1 MWLSASTKLPVAA
14 CAIVPRAAAG
24 ACARTALICPL
35 VTAAATWSARLAA
48 GVLASALVMP
58 SVTWWAKIEPSAA
71 MPVAMP
77 TWRKVEFTP
86 EAMPARSGR
95 TTPTAVEAS
104 GTLISP
110 MPRPATISPGI
121 RCVHSESTVMPRISH
136 SPSAATKKPGAISHL
151 VGTWLVS
158 RPATIA
164 ATNDMP
170 ERNRKRT
177 PASTA
182 E

>member
-1 MWLSASTKLPVAA
+1 
-14 CAIVPRAAAG
+14 
-24 ACARTALICPL
+24 
-35 VTAAATWSARLAA
+35 
-48 GVLASALVMP
+48 
-58 SVTWWAKIEPSAA
+58 

-77 TWRKVEFTP
+77 TWRKVELTP
-86 EAMPARSGR
+86 EAMPARSGA

-110 MPRPATISPGI
+110 MPRPGDDQARGSGAST
-121 RCVHSESTVMPRISH
+121 SESTGD
-136 SPSAATKKPGAISHL
+136 AAHQQQPDARSRRSPGAISHF